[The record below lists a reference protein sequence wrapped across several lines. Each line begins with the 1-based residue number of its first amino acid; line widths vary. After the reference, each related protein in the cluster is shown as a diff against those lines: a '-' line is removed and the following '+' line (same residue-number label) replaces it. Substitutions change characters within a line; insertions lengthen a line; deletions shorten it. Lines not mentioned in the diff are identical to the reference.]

1 MTEQSPPLMVA
12 HWLDREA
19 DRIDADAHHKLR
31 EAARTIRTLW
41 ARLSSKPRSGP
52 QHRRLFALIKAA
64 WKHWPETHEV
74 QCGSPEGLRDYL
86 QIKAGFGIPHKI
98 VRGSTTYIWFEHKSI
113 AYEKMAQDEFQKLSD
128 KIEAI
133 IVDVVGVP
141 ADKLLTM
148 DRNEDE

>member
-1 MTEQSPPLMVA
+1 MTDAPTLQIA
-12 HWLDREA
+12 HWLDRKA
-19 DRIDADAHHKLR
+19 DTSEVDADKFR

-52 QHRRLFALIKAA
+52 QHRRLFALIKPA

-98 VRGSTTYIWFEHKSI
+98 VRGNTTYIWFEHKSI
-113 AYEKMAQDEFQKLSD
+113 AYEKMAQDEFQKLAD

-148 DRNEDE
+148 DSNET

>member
-1 MTEQSPPLMVA
+1 MTDAPPLQVA

-19 DRIDADAHHKLR
+19 DLAADKADKLR

-52 QHRRLFALIKAA
+52 QHRRLFALINAA

-113 AYEKMAQDEFQKLSD
+113 AYEKMAQDEFTKLAD
-128 KIEAI
+128 NIEAI

-141 ADKLLTM
+141 ADKLLVM
-148 DRNEDE
+148 DRNEV

>member
-1 MTEQSPPLMVA
+1 MTDAPPLQVA

-19 DRIDADAHHKLR
+19 DLAADKADKLR

-52 QHRRLFALIKAA
+52 QHRRLFALINAA

-113 AYEKMAQDEFQKLSD
+113 AYEKMAQDEFTKLAD

-141 ADKLLTM
+141 ADKLLVM
-148 DRNEDE
+148 DRNEV